1 MRIWDLPPQR
11 LCRKH
16 LLGEHRELHAI
27 YSVILNDKK
36 GYSRHPET
44 LRWVGKLPALKKRH
58 ELLVAEMTRRGY
70 RHDSPLPDAP
80 GKEDQDKLINTIIE
94 QEKILRDK
102 NCDCPLPS

>member
-1 MRIWDLPPQR
+1 MRIWDLPPER

-36 GYSRHPET
+36 GYSLHPET

-58 ELLVAEMTRRGY
+58 ELLTLEMKNRGY
-70 RHDSPLPDAP
+70 KHNSPLEDAS
-80 GKEDQDKLINTIIE
+80 GKIDQDELINTIKE
-94 QEKILRDK
+94 QEKILKDK
-102 NCDCPLPS
+102 NCSCLL